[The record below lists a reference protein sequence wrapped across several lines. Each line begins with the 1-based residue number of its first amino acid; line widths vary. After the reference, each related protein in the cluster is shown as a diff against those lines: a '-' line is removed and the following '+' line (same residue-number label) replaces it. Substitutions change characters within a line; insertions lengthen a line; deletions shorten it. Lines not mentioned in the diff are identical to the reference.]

1 MSIIGENES
10 GKTTILKALQK
21 FNQDY
26 EYDIDYDVPINP
38 KLDSIDSKE
47 FLELTFQLLDE
58 EKKKILENMP
68 TFTPEKVNHDT
79 DTKADLEENI
89 EEMERKGVIQ
99 KKLFEEERKLIQ
111 NIEEIVIK
119 KTSSNKYL
127 HGEYFEIF
135 NKYGINILNY
145 VPRFVYFDQTHILND
160 FIDINTYLQ
169 DPNRYKNMDELL
181 KFCGLDIQTLNDTKS
196 SEEDSDEVK
205 KRMQRKRRNLCVVA
219 AKKLTTEIKDLWT
232 QNVHTFDIVLDG
244 TSITIQTSDDKNPA
258 SLDLSMKSKGI
269 RWYVSFII
277 TFDVQ
282 TKGELKNSILL
293 FDEPSEALH
302 PQAQMEFTDT
312 TVCGRLIKSNQVIYA
327 THSPFLLGEDLRVK
341 IVCVERSNDGVA
353 EIVKAT
359 EVRRKNTLLPLRAL
373 FGFDSLSRIL
383 DEDNILIVEGW
394 NDKKFIELFNY
405 LCSKNSEIFLNPSIY
420 IIQLRGTGKIG
431 KFISIFS
438 GKANKIVALLDSD
451 TAGDQAKKIIENAF
465 KEIKIIQTSEIV
477 KRITSEIE
485 DLVPR
490 SIYLKKFKAVY
501 SDLSIVIPD
510 IKSKKPVCEAIEIYF
525 KKNNFNIQF
534 DKQLVNKALFE
545 ELYHSNDPMLKKN
558 AESLINTIN
567 ERFSKS

>member
-21 FNQDY
+21 FNQDF
-26 EYDIDYDVPINP
+26 EYDFDYDIPINP
-38 KLDSIDSKE
+38 KLDNIDSNE

-58 EKKKILENMP
+58 EKKKILEKIPN
-68 TFTPEKVNHDT
+68 FTKEKVNHGNDT
-79 DTKADLEENI
+79 TADLEEKI
-89 EEMERKGVIQ
+89 EEKEKKEAIQ
-99 KKLFEEERKLIQ
+99 KQVFEDRKLIQ
-111 NIEEIVIK
+111 SIEEIVIK
-119 KTSSNKYL
+119 KTSKNKYL
-127 HGEYFEIF
+127 FPEYLEIF
-135 NKYGINILNY
+135 KKYEIKILNY
-145 VPRFVYFDQTHILND
+145 VPRFVYFDQTHILDD
-160 FIDINTYLQ
+160 FIDIDTYLQ
-169 DPNRYKNMDELL
+169 DPNRYKNMAELL
-181 KFCGLDIQTLNDTKS
+181 KFCALDIQTLNDTKPK
-196 SEEDSDEVK
+196 EKDSDEVK
-205 KRMQRKRRNLCVVA
+205 KRMQRKRRNLCVKA
-219 AKKLTTEIKDLWT
+219 AKKLTTEIRDLWT
-232 QNVHTFDIVLDG
+232 QNVHTFEIVLDG

-258 SLDLSMKSKGI
+258 PLDLTMKSKGI
-269 RWYVSFII
+269 RWYVSFVI

-327 THSPFLLGEDLRVK
+327 THSPFLLGEDMRVK

-353 EIVKAT
+353 EIVKST
-359 EVRRKNTLLPLRAL
+359 EVQRKNTLLPLRAL

-405 LCSKNSEIFLNPSIY
+405 LCSKNGDLFLNPSIY

-477 KRITSEIE
+477 NRTTSEIE

-490 SIYLKKFKAVY
+490 SIYLKKFEAVY
-501 SDLSIVIPD
+501 SDLSLVISD
-510 IKSKKPVCEAIEIYF
+510 IKNVKPVCEAIEIYF
-525 KKNNFNIQF
+525 KQNNFNKQF

-545 ELYHSNDPMLKKN
+545 ELYHSNDPILKEN
-558 AESLINTIN
+558 AFALINTIN